1 MFATSTRMEKKKKKN
16 KTTPPPT
23 VDVIHNDVE
32 SSVVLLNL
40 RRDKCKSK

>member
-16 KTTPPPT
+16 QTPPPT